1 MSLTGGSLTVRTSR
15 TVNGG
20 VTVFQNIKPGLKLTD
35 FKLDLILDS
44 ELNLNNL
51 LISRS
56 SSKKKSKDKS
66 ESEKEKP
73 KLEKIQVRV
82 QGNSG
87 SRGYE
92 RGSPE
97 NPGCPILRV
106 TFREL

>member
-1 MSLTGGSLTVRTSR
+1 MT
-15 TVNGG
+15 
-20 VTVFQNIKPGLKLTD
+20 TVFRIIKPGLKLAD

-66 ESEKEKP
+66 DSEKEKP

-82 QGNSG
+82 HHAKNLVSVKMGHSENSDKVG
-87 SRGYE
+87 ES
-92 RGSPE
+92 
-97 NPGCPILRV
+97 
-106 TFREL
+106 

>member
-1 MSLTGGSLTVRTSR
+1 M
-15 TVNGG
+15 NGG

-92 RGSPE
+92 RGRP
-97 NPGCPILRV
+97 
-106 TFREL
+106 

>member
-1 MSLTGGSLTVRTSR
+1 M
-15 TVNGG
+15 
-20 VTVFQNIKPGLKLTD
+20 PGLKLTD

-82 QGNSG
+82 YRTANRPFEKLWTLTGG
-87 SRGYE
+87 
-92 RGSPE
+92 
-97 NPGCPILRV
+97 
-106 TFREL
+106 REL